1 MARGWESKSIEAQ
14 QEEAQSPREQKPALS
29 PEERSRLDR
38 RQAIELALTA
48 KRRELANATSVAH
61 QAYLKRAISALEA
74 DLSQS

>member
-14 QEEAQSPREQKPALS
+14 QEEALSPREQKPALS
-29 PEERSRLDR
+29 PEERVRLDR

-48 KRRELANATSVAH
+48 KRRELANATSAAH